1 MLDKTEKNINFKL
14 QATENFGNLEDI
26 LIEADDS
33 EKEKRLL
40 DSITEYKDLIAE
52 VAYLEGYKQGIKEA
66 AAEQFAED
74 PAANMD
80 IIQTRK
86 LLESLG
92 IGKTKKADSN

>member
-1 MLDKTEKNINFKL
+1 MLDKTAQTIDEKLIKI
-14 QATENFGNLEDI
+14 EEFGNLEDI
-26 LIEADDS
+26 LIESDDP
-33 EKEKRLL
+33 EKEKQLL
-40 DSITEYKDLIAE
+40 ESITEYKDLVAE
-52 VAYLEGYKQGIKEA
+52 VAYLEGYKQAIKEA

-74 PAANMD
+74 PAAHMD

>member
-1 MLDKTEKNINFKL
+1 MLAKAEKNIDQKL
-14 QATENFGNLEDI
+14 LATEKFGNLEDI
-26 LIEADDS
+26 LINA
-33 EKEKRLL
+33 
-40 DSITEYKDLIAE
+40 
-52 VAYLEGYKQGIKEA
+52 EGYKQAIKEA

-74 PAANMD
+74 PAAHMD

>member
-14 QATENFGNLEDI
+14 QETEKFGKLEDI
-26 LIEADDS
+26 LLEGDDS
-33 EKEKRLL
+33 EDKKRLL

-52 VAYLEGYKQGIKEA
+52 VAYLEGYKQAIKEA
-66 AAEQFAED
+66 AAEKFAEN
-74 PAANMD
+74 PAQHMD

-92 IGKTKKADSN
+92 VGKTKKADSN